1 MDTSVV
7 DTAPRALLLAQV
19 DPVQHGVPPV
29 ESLSF
34 LAQQLSARTDLK
46 GVGVTFVVRSEPH
59 PALAAVGF
67 FDEQTEARLARMS
80 AHVQSAIDRLRYVT
94 YADAEAACDRLGQ
107 ALREA
112 VGSELL
118 QHVHAIGVPRGG
130 LIVLGMLSYV
140 LNLNHNQLEGALPP
154 EGPLLLVDDIA
165 LTGNR
170 LHRFLQVHPS
180 RNVVVATLFSHPE
193 LREAMVRDEPRVSA
207 FVSAYDLED
216 YDQGRSD
223 SDTHKA
229 QWKERWT
236 GTRYWTGQTD
246 HICFP
251 WSEPDIAVWNPET
264 EALEEGL
271 RIIPPTHC
279 LRNAHLTVAA
289 EDEAHRIQH
298 QPEAAGPI
306 KPPSDVFFGRVE
318 ESTIVANP
326 EADVCIELQ
335 DTGAAIWHSLIA
347 HGTEEAVVEDLL
359 ATYDIE
365 RDALAE
371 HVARFI
377 DELVANHLL
386 LRGPA

>member
-1 MDTSVV
+1 MTFQTRTV
-7 DTAPRALLLAQV
+7 DITPRAVLIARWKKSGTPISPV
-19 DPVQHGVPPV
+19 DG
-29 ESLSF
+29 LSF
-34 LAQQLSARTDLK
+34 VAQQLCMRD
-46 GVGVTFVVRSEPH
+46 GFDEITFIVQSKPH
-59 PALAAVGF
+59 PALATVGL
-67 FDEQTEARLARMS
+67 FDESTEKRLQQMS
-80 AHVQSAIDRLRYVT
+80 GHLQSALSRLQYLT
-94 YADAEAACDRLGQ
+94 YADAEDGCDRLGQ
-107 ALREA
+107 ALRQEVDA
-112 VGSELL
+112 EVLE
-118 QHVHAIGVPRGG
+118 QVHAVGVPRGG

-140 LNLNHNQLEGALPP
+140 LNLRHGQLEGAPP
-154 EGPLLLVDDIA
+154 DDAPLLLVDDIA

-170 LHRFLQVHPS
+170 LNRFLQAHPS

-193 LREAMVRDEPRVSA
+193 LREAMVRDEPRVTA
-207 FVSAYDLED
+207 FVSAFDLED
-216 YDQGRSD
+216 YDQERSD
-223 SDTHKA
+223 YDTHKA

-246 HICFP
+246 PVCFP

-271 RIIPPTHC
+271 RIIPPSHC
-279 LRNAHLTVAA
+279 LRNVHATVAA

-298 QPEAAGPI
+298 QPDATGPI
-306 KPPSDVFFGRVE
+306 QPPSDVFFGRVQ

-377 DELVANHLL
+377 DELVVNHLL
-386 LRGPA
+386 LRGTA